1 MRIRKVKITKYDQI
15 AIVYEDGFMNRDEY
29 SITCRDKAR
38 PEFYEALDAL
48 REHVIE
54 MCELPED
61 YLERIKVKGVSFSYG
76 GEFETMGATIS
87 ASMELENSYQ
97 DLNLNTPHKASAMYN
112 PDAPVDDMQLLTEDC
127 IEALEALQYECEAYI
142 KGDRAQGSLFGEVN
156 DGEQVPVQQ

>member
-15 AIVYEDGFMNRDEY
+15 SIVFEDGPDNRDEY
-29 SITCRDKAR
+29 SLTCRDKAR

-54 MCELPED
+54 MCELPEE
-61 YLERIKVKGVSFSYG
+61 YLDRITVKGVTFSYG

-97 DLNLNTPHKASAMYN
+97 DLNINTPHKASAMYCPTT
-112 PDAPVDDMQLLTEDC
+112 PDDPNQLLSGDC

-142 KGDRAQGSLFGEVN
+142 KGDREQGSLFSEAG
-156 DGEQVPVQQ
+156 DSQQLPIQQ

>member
-38 PEFYEALDAL
+38 PEFYEAL
-48 REHVIE
+48 
-54 MCELPED
+54 
-61 YLERIKVKGVSFSYG
+61 
-76 GEFETMGATIS
+76 
-87 ASMELENSYQ
+87 
-97 DLNLNTPHKASAMYN
+97 
-112 PDAPVDDMQLLTEDC
+112 
-127 IEALEALQYECEAYI
+127 EALQYECEAYI